1 MSTTPGMMPK
11 NAFMLLDWLDQQPDR
26 NIKKT
31 VFDHVTRYCLVD
43 EAHRIVPHS
52 AYRSTVEN
60 IIRRSYLDIIKVV
73 IEEEKD
79 AAKFFFEI
87 NKSGQERLRQ
97 YLKKRAY
104 HTKEAWYNCISDK

>member
-11 NAFMLLDWLDQQPDR
+11 SAFMLLDWLDQKPDR

-31 VFDHVTRYCLVD
+31 VFDHGIRYCLLDGSQKV
-43 EAHRIVPHS
+43 VPHS
-52 AYRSTVEN
+52 VYRNTVEN
-60 IIRRSYLDIIKVV
+60 IIRRGYLGIVKVD
-73 IEEEKD
+73 IEED
-79 AAKFFFEI
+79 AAIFFFEI

>member
-11 NAFMLLDWLDQQPDR
+11 SAFMLLDWLDQQPDR

-31 VFDHVTRYCLVD
+31 VFDHGTRYCLVD
-43 EAHRIVPHS
+43 EAQRIVPHS
-52 AYRSTVEN
+52 VYRVTVEN
-60 IIRRSYLDIIKVV
+60 IIRRGYLNIVRVYIG
-73 IEEEKD
+73 ED
-79 AAKFFFEI
+79 AAIFFFEI